1 MKLTELTA
9 EQRTTYV
16 GLLTEL
22 QKDELIGQLYA
33 PDSYYNPIQDLN
45 DNWVISI
52 EEIEQTVTPEFL
64 WVKDLDLIP
73 FEPKPTPPF
82 PPIEN

>member
-1 MKLTELTA
+1 MKLTQLTA
-9 EQRTTYV
+9 EQKTTYV

-33 PDSYYNPIQDLN
+33 PDSYFNQLQDLN

-52 EEIEQTVTPEFL
+52 EEIEQTVNPDFL
-64 WVKDLDLIP
+64 WVKDLEMIP
-73 FEPKPTPPF
+73 YEPKPTPPPF
-82 PPIEN
+82 E